1 MQAAGM
7 VAEAGLR
14 GWLDEQRQR
23 DKEGRFLLAM
33 STFVTT
39 ARKP

>member
-1 MQAAGM
+1 MAGP
-7 VAEAGLR
+7 VPEAGLH

>member
-1 MQAAGM
+1 MM
-7 VAEAGLR
+7 LF

-23 DKEGRFLLAM
+23 DEEGRFLLAV

-39 ARKP
+39 ARIP